1 MSELKINSE
10 YIEKFKNEIDAL
22 IVEAKK
28 FNASPSYIKAMEE
41 IGNKY
46 LKNVNKSNFGTIG
59 TLFINELDRLPIDI
73 TPGYKFLYSARDGE
87 FFIFED
93 GEYSYAQ
100 NHEGLKTIQNVIK
113 ITPDNLNRTITIE
126 TDKEIYI
133 HDLKTKEFKLL
144 NTKPETTAPNSLVK
158 ENFNNFADVLTAID
172 FPNKDIALND
182 FKQAFE
188 SNKNMTN
195 EELLS
200 SINEIITRYGLQ
212 LEASLN
218 DGIINISKISTL
230 EGKTTPVSFD
240 LNNGM
245 FMTEMVGDNALQ
257 AFDAE
262 VDENGLGTYTIHSLK
277 MLKKLIEMS
286 WLSDGIN
293 YSAKISGSSIEDA
306 VDYRV
311 IEKGVIKKNDQGVFE
326 IIKPLKIELFSDK
339 ESKNTAP
346 IIQEESP
353 VIKEDITP
361 IKESKSYIE
370 QRTNFLSDVKAQ
382 IVSVLEN
389 VPESEDKAIISETL
403 ANIIQSIDD
412 GSSTLLSKSKDLS
425 NYIFNP
431 KFIKS
436 LGKMDDSVKAI
447 IMNDILNTL
456 SDNQLIKC

>member
-1 MSELKINSE
+1 MKEL
-10 YIEKFKNEIDAL
+10 
-22 IVEAKK
+22 
-28 FNASPSYIKAMEE
+28 
-41 IGNKY
+41 
-46 LKNVNKSNFGTIG
+46 
-59 TLFINELDRLPIDI
+59 R
-73 TPGYKFLYSARDGE
+73 
-87 FFIFED
+87 
-93 GEYSYAQ
+93 
-100 NHEGLKTIQNVIK
+100 
-113 ITPDNLNRTITIE
+113 
-126 TDKEIYI
+126 
-133 HDLKTKEFKLL
+133 LL

-188 SNKNMTN
+188 SNKSMTN
-195 EELLS
+195 EELLN
-200 SINEIITRYGLQ
+200 SINGIITRYGLQ

-218 DGIINISKISTL
+218 DGIINISKISTI
-230 EGKTTPVSFD
+230 EGKTTPVSF
-240 LNNGM
+240 GI
-245 FMTEMVGDNALQ
+245 NADKYMHNPTTDKDVKV
-257 AFDAE
+257 FDAE
-262 VDENGLGTYTIHSLK
+262 VDENGLGTYTITSLK
-277 MLKKLIEMS
+277 RIKSL
-286 WLSDGIN
+286 DGLDA
-293 YSAKISGSSIEDA
+293 SVQLSGSAIEDA
-306 VDYRV
+306 VDYRI

-326 IIKPLKIELFSDK
+326 IVKPLKIELFSDK
-339 ESKNTAP
+339 ESKKTAP
-346 IIQEESP
+346 ITQEKPP
-353 VIKEDITP
+353 VIKEEVSP

-370 QRTNFLSDVKAQ
+370 QRTDFLSDIKSQ

-389 VPESEDKAIISETL
+389 IPESEDKAIISETL